1 MSHCHLLSAPWN
13 KNLLQWFFF
22 FPGVKRFFSIGIQF
36 QENVNTC
43 RVKIDKMK
51 GRRSV
56 LNFPLTGD
64 SRNVP
69 WMDRPE
75 RGKHRRFL
83 KAEWELLSA
92 LPMTTI
98 PHFKWQNLSE
108 IKNVHLPKF
117 LPPLIP
123 LEAEVGSGSPF
134 SVLHMQVAQET
145 WKQGKQTV

>member
-1 MSHCHLLSAPWN
+1 MPSAQLPLCLLLCRNCWCLTAICCQLRGTKTCSSVC
-13 KNLLQWFFF
+13 FF

-36 QENVNTC
+36 QENINTC

-117 LPPLIP
+117 L
-123 LEAEVGSGSPF
+123 
-134 SVLHMQVAQET
+134 LH
-145 WKQGKQTV
+145 